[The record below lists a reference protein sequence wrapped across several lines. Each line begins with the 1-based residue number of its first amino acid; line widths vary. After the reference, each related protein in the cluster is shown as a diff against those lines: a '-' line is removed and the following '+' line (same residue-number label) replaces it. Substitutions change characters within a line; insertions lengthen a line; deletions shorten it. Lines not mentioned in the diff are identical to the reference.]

1 MSNFKRK
8 PKNQQKNKTKKIDIL
23 LILKKNWQMIFI
35 MLVVI
40 CALILW
46 SYLNHLN
53 RQHLFIDLIRESKTD
68 LIIFIFPFTFVC
80 FLSLILLSSS
90 GFNTVIYLNELE
102 FYNYQISFLRYVLLI
117 IISALAST
125 FPVTFALCWSYFFP
139 EQEKLNGE
147 LLLLISF
154 GIFIF
159 TTLCCFVILRTV
171 KLENKTNN
179 WKIFSYSIW
188 LSFLPLLIFYTTVLL
203 LFFKFVTGSL
213 SWQNIGLVSW
223 LIFFLAIVSLI
234 PLIFYF
240 YNIHNKKF
248 SDKNDLLVR
257 TIKGSFYTGI
267 IALFT
272 VFIIFQKTFIFAS
285 YLTLQLLGIT
295 DLSSVYEYGIIKNN
309 VNTLKLQQNRW
320 DFEDDANN
328 LFLVKG
334 TIGFHLG
341 DIYLIC
347 KKDFK
352 QTFLDSLK
360 YDFSDNKPT
369 FIDDENCIAFN
380 QNEISILH
388 IKRQ

>member
-1 MSNFKRK
+1 MSNFKRI
-8 PKNQQKNKTKKIDIL
+8 PKNLQKNKTKEIDIL
-23 LILKKNWQMIFI
+23 LILKKNWQMVFI
-35 MLVVI
+35 MLVVT

-68 LIIFIFPFTFVC
+68 LIIFIFPFSFVC
-80 FLSLILLSSS
+80 FLSLILLSCS

-125 FPVTFALCWSYFFP
+125 FPTTFALCWSYFFP
-139 EQEKLNGE
+139 EQEKVNGN
-147 LLLLISF
+147 LLHLSSF
-154 GIFIF
+154 VIVVF

-179 WKIFSYSIW
+179 WKIFLYSIW
-188 LSFLPLLIFYTTVLL
+188 LFFFPLLIFYTTVLL
-203 LFFKFVTGSL
+203 LVFKFVTGSL
-213 SWQNIGLVSW
+213 SWQSIGLVSW

-234 PLIFYF
+234 PLICYF
-240 YNIHNKKF
+240 YHIHNKKF
-248 SDKNDLLVR
+248 SDKNDLLVH

-309 VNTLKLQQNRW
+309 VNTLKLQQNKW
-320 DFEDDANN
+320 DVEDDANN

-352 QTFLDSLK
+352 KTFLDSLK
-360 YDFSDNKPT
+360 YDFANNKPT
-369 FIDDENCIAFN
+369 FIDDKNCIAFN
-380 QNEISILH
+380 QNEISVLH
-388 IKRQ
+388 IERQ

>member
-267 IALFT
+267 IAVFT

-309 VNTLKLQQNRW
+309 VNILKLKQNKW
-320 DFEDDANN
+320 DVEDDANN

-352 QTFLDSLK
+352 QTFLESLK

-388 IKRQ
+388 IKKQ

>member
-102 FYNYQISFLRYVLLI
+102 FYNYQISFRRSALLI

-125 FPVTFALCWSYFFP
+125 LPIIIVLCWSYFFP
-139 EQEKLNGE
+139 KEKVIEKL
-147 LLLLISF
+147 LPLS
-154 GIFIF
+154 IFVIVIL
-159 TTLCCFVILRTV
+159 TTLCFFVILKTV
-171 KLENKTNN
+171 KLENKSNS
-179 WKIFSYSIW
+179 WKIFFHSIS
-188 LSFLPLLIFYTTVLL
+188 LSCFPFLIFYTTVLL
-203 LFFKFVTGSL
+203 LVSKFVTGSL
-213 SWQNIGLVSW
+213 SWQSIGLVSW
-223 LIFFLAIVSLI
+223 LIFFLAIISLT
-234 PLIFYF
+234 PLICYF

-267 IALFT
+267 ITLFT
-272 VFIIFQKTFIFAS
+272 IFIIFQKIFIFAS

-309 VNTLKLQQNRW
+309 VNTLKLQQNKW
-320 DFEDDANN
+320 DVEDDANN

-352 QTFLDSLK
+352 QTFLESLK
-360 YDFSDNKPT
+360 YDFSDNTPT

-388 IKRQ
+388 IKKQ

>member
-309 VNTLKLQQNRW
+309 VNILKLKQNKW
-320 DFEDDANN
+320 DVEDDANN

-352 QTFLDSLK
+352 QTFLESLK

-388 IKRQ
+388 IKKQ